1 MNIHAR
7 LTKDPYLRELFV
19 DKMTKKF
26 KKIGSK
32 IIMSKHCE
40 FLEALSLHT
49 DPDIYH
55 GTIGSL
61 IASDLIDA
69 GSLITIDD
77 LRNYK

>member
-1 MNIHAR
+1 MHAR

-26 KKIGSK
+26 KKIGSRIAMTK
-32 IIMSKHCE
+32 YCQ
-40 FLEALSLHT
+40 FLKALSLHS

-61 IASDLIDA
+61 ITSDLIDA
-69 GSLITIDD
+69 GSLITLND
-77 LRNYK
+77 LRSYK

>member
-1 MNIHAR
+1 MHAR

-26 KKIGSK
+26 KKIGSR
-32 IIMSKHCE
+32 IVMTKHCQ
-40 FLEALSLHT
+40 FLETLSLHS

-61 IASDLIDA
+61 ITADLTDA
-69 GSLITIDD
+69 GSLITLND
-77 LRNYK
+77 LRTYK

>member
-1 MNIHAR
+1 MHAR

-26 KKIGSK
+26 KKIGSR
-32 IIMSKHCE
+32 IIMTKHCQ
-40 FLEALSLHT
+40 FLEVLSLHS

-55 GTIGSL
+55 GKIGSL
-61 IASDLIDA
+61 ITSDLIDA

-77 LRNYK
+77 LRQYK